1 MKIQVSG
8 LRGGRLVGRRGGE
21 QVDHVDDQAVM
32 SSWYVLA
39 HVSFN
44 FATILA
50 IRTLESWLHA
60 ALVSQMSVQV
70 SLPIKRFGA
79 IRTWTN
85 VNRVAQFRR
94 SAFRR
99 STNFPV
105 RPPTLLGI

>member
-1 MKIQVSG
+1 M
-8 LRGGRLVGRRGGE
+8 
-21 QVDHVDDQAVM
+21 
-32 SSWYVLA
+32 LA

-79 IRTWTN
+79 IRTRTN
-85 VNRVAQFRR
+85 VNRVAQFRRSALRRSAFRR